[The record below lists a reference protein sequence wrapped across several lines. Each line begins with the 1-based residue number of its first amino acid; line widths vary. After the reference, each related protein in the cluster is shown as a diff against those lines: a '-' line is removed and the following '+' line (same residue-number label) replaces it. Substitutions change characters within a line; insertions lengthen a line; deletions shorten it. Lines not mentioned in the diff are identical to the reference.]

1 MRANRITH
9 KVVTGSL
16 NTGHTQL
23 RVFFEKKRK
32 MKKSKI
38 QVEVTLDDDK
48 VPMQIRWKA
57 EDGNIPGFREV
68 KSIFLSL
75 YDTESEETMKL
86 DLWTKEFRVDEMDKF
101 VFQTLRTMA
110 DSYYKATN
118 NGDMA
123 NHMVQ
128 FAQFFGTETGILT
141 PQKPEDGQT
150 PN

>member
-1 MRANRITH
+1 
-9 KVVTGSL
+9 
-16 NTGHTQL
+16 
-23 RVFFEKKRK
+23 

-38 QVEVTLDDDK
+38 QIEVTLDEDQ
-48 VPMQIRWKA
+48 VPSQIKWKA
-57 EDGNIPGFREV
+57 DDSQEAGFKEV

-75 YDTESEETMKL
+75 YDEDSEETMKL

-118 NGDMA
+118 NGEMA

-128 FAQFFGTETGILT
+128 FAKFFGTESGLL
-141 PQKPEDGQT
+141 KPDNSGDGQT
-150 PN
+150 QP

>member
-1 MRANRITH
+1 
-9 KVVTGSL
+9 
-16 NTGHTQL
+16 
-23 RVFFEKKRK
+23 

-38 QVEVTLDDDK
+38 QIEVTLDEDQ
-48 VPMQIRWKA
+48 VPSRIRWKA
-57 EDGNIPGFREV
+57 DDSSVAGYKDV

-75 YDTESEETMKL
+75 YDEETEETMKL

-118 NGDMA
+118 NGDLA

-128 FAQFFGTETGILT
+128 FAQFFGTETDLL
-141 PQKPEDGQT
+141 KPESSEDGQKQT
-150 PN
+150 

>member
-1 MRANRITH
+1 
-9 KVVTGSL
+9 
-16 NTGHTQL
+16 
-23 RVFFEKKRK
+23 

-38 QVEVTLDDDK
+38 QIEVTLDEDQVPSKILWMADDSST
-48 VPMQIRWKA
+48 A
-57 EDGNIPGFREV
+57 GFKEV

-75 YDTESEETMKL
+75 YDEETEETMKL

-128 FAQFFGTETGILT
+128 FAQFFGTETNLLT
-141 PQKPEDGQT
+141 PENSEDDQKPT
-150 PN
+150 